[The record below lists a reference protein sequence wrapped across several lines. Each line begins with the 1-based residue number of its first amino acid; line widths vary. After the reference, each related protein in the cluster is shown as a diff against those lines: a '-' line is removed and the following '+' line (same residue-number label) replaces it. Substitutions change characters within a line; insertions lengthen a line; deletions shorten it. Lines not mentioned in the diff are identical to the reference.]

1 MQNEVFKLIQEL
13 SCKIDGLSNEIIALK
28 QESSTIKGMIKG
40 FYLCLPVII
49 GLVCYVYNSDTTRY
63 NNEINNL
70 QEIYFKNKEVL

>member
-13 SCKIDGLSNEIIALK
+13 SRKIDGLSNEIIALK
-28 QESSTIKGMIKG
+28 QESSTMKGMIKG

-70 QEIYFKNKEVL
+70 QEIYFKDKDAV